1 MMPDDKDIK
10 MRGFNPP
17 IYIDLTFNSYRSVI
31 HMKIDL
37 FRQYFLIGNK
47 LNISMSLALSL
58 QPEVNPFWQIGS
70 SISCQMELAGC
81 V

>member
-1 MMPDDKDIK
+1 MIKDIK

-47 LNISMSLALSL
+47 LNISHVFSFIFA
-58 QPEVNPFWQIGS
+58 
-70 SISCQMELAGC
+70 AGGKS
-81 V
+81 VFGK